1 MKIISELNKH
11 NHSLA
16 ITKLYWNLNHN
27 HKYMDIDFR
36 LASRKLSKALFNE
49 EQACILKQGEKT
61 ENINTIES
69 FGNAA

>member
-1 MKIISELNKH
+1 MKIISELNKY

-27 HKYMDIDFR
+27 HKYMDIDFK

-49 EQACILKQGEKT
+49 E
-61 ENINTIES
+61 
-69 FGNAA
+69 